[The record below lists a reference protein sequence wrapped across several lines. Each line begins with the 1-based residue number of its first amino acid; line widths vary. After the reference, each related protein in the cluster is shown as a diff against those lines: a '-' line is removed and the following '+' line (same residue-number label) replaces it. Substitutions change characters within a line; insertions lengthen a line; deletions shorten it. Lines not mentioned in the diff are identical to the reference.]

1 MGLNIMRGINND
13 RGIKQGKLE
22 HIFIGTVK
30 NNGEVSGYHC
40 DKKYGDERVYAEVH
54 LYPKSRRI
62 ITYNRDQGIFE
73 AYVRS
78 LNGKL
83 KCEGGGKSTFFN
95 QKWSRQYVV
104 DFIASIDH
112 GKDGKVLKRYKG
124 KGKAG
129 VYIHKIEK
137 LCVVNNVATTY
148 PLLKY

>member
-1 MGLNIMRGINND
+1 MHGIKDD

-30 NNGEVSGYHC
+30 SNGEVSGYHC

-83 KCEGGGKSTFFN
+83 KCEGGREINFF
-95 QKWSRQYVV
+95 
-104 DFIASIDH
+104 
-112 GKDGKVLKRYKG
+112 
-124 KGKAG
+124 
-129 VYIHKIEK
+129 
-137 LCVVNNVATTY
+137 
-148 PLLKY
+148 